1 MLLQKLKT
9 NWGVDKKSQIF
20 LNKLTPLRNT
30 WDLYFFINKNQVSNK
45 PENPGKLVI
54 QKKNFPTLSVWVV
67 SSFMTNVVAMESLF
81 I

>member
-45 PENPGKLVI
+45 PETPGK
-54 QKKNFPTLSVWVV
+54 
-67 SSFMTNVVAMESLF
+67 AMEN
-81 I
+81 